1 MQTLNIK
8 AFTKDDAQVKAIKE
22 FLKSLKID
30 FEVIDQKE
38 YQEFLSEV
46 LSSLNQVNKIQ
57 MGELPKQSARDFLN
71 EI

>member
-8 AFTKDDAQVKAIKE
+8 AFTKDDGQVKAIKE

-46 LSSLNQVNKIQ
+46 QSSLNQVNKIQ

>member
-8 AFTKDDAQVKAIKE
+8 AFTKDDAQVKAIKA

-30 FEVIDQKE
+30 FEVIDQQE

-46 LSSLNQVNKIQ
+46 QSSLNQANKIQ
-57 MGELPKQSARDFLN
+57 KGELPKQSARDFLN